1 MLQTPKE
8 AEMPK
13 VDTWLRRLAG
23 VAAVLMLLLQAQAML
38 AQDTPP
44 AKAPTPPG
52 NEEMKP
58 PDLPAAAG
66 DRKARLEALRERWQE
81 MAANPRGGI
90 QMAVQGE
97 YVYILFGTTLCQ
109 LSAETL
115 ELKAKVDLRQLIF
128 GDKALGKLR
137 GDRPA
142 KKPKPEAEEQ

>member
-1 MLQTPKE
+1 MLK
-8 AEMPK
+8 A
-13 VDTWLRRLAG
+13 DTWLQRVAV
-23 VAAVLMLLLQAQAML
+23 VAAVLMLLLQAHAVL
-38 AQDTPP
+38 AQDAPP
-44 AKAPTPPG
+44 AKAPTAPG
-52 NEEMKP
+52 DEEMKP
-58 PDLPAAAG
+58 ADLPAAAG

-81 MAANPRGGI
+81 MAANPRGGGI

-128 GDKALGKLR
+128 GDKGLGKLR

-142 KKPKPEAEEQ
+142 KRPKPEAEEQ